1 MRQIIALGG
10 GGFSMEPENPLLDS
24 YILSSSAVKNPKVCF
39 VATAAGDSL
48 SYIERFYDAFKRLPC
63 ETFHLDLFRPSD
75 WTRTP
80 QQLLET
86 ADVLYFSG
94 GNTKNALALW
104 REWELV
110 AELRAAYERG
120 AVFAGVSAGAIAW
133 FQSFTTDSAGR
144 DLEPMNGLGW
154 LMGSMTPHYDGEAD
168 RRPRLH
174 RFLKEGRIADGY
186 AADDGAALHFKDE
199 ALNAVITSRVG
210 AQAYRVEVRNGEVV
224 ETPLETRF
232 LGRLEI
238 ESGNP

>member
-10 GGFSMEPENPLLDS
+10 GGFSMEPENPLLDA
-24 YILSSSAVKNPKVCF
+24 YILSSSGVENPKVCF

-48 SYIERFYDAFKRLPC
+48 SYIERFYAAFKRLPC

-80 QQLLET
+80 QQLLEL

-94 GNTKNALALW
+94 GNTRNALALW
-104 REWELV
+104 REWEII
-110 AELRAAYERG
+110 ADLRRAYERG
-120 AVFAGVSAGAIAW
+120 AVFAGISAGAIAW

-144 DLEPMNGLGW
+144 ELNVMNGLGW
-154 LMGSMTPHYDGEAD
+154 LTGSMTPHYDGEED

-174 RFLKEGRIADGY
+174 GFLKEGRIADGY

-199 ALNAVITSRVG
+199 VLDAVVASRVG
-210 AQAYRVEVRNGEVV
+210 VRAYRVELRSGEVV
-224 ETPLETRF
+224 EIPLEARF
-232 LGRLEI
+232 LGTLETA
-238 ESGNP
+238 SRNP